1 MADTPYPLTATNL
14 EDLKQQIWNLIR
26 PLYED
31 RILSNIDDDDVRASY
46 GANDSAGVGYRG
58 LRVPNSS

>member
-1 MADTPYPLTATNL
+1 MADTPYPLTATNM

-31 RILSNIDDDDVRASY
+31 RILSNIDDDDVRADY
-46 GANDSAGVGYRG
+46 GADDSGGTGYRL
-58 LRVPNSS
+58 LRVPNL